1 MSQFNQIDQY
11 RKRNF
16 FYTNFKIY
24 IAPMRKGPTG
34 YFSKTEKERQKELS
48 LSMQMEG
55 VIGQRNF
62 YSA

>member
-1 MSQFNQIDQY
+1 
-11 RKRNF
+11 
-16 FYTNFKIY
+16 
-24 IAPMRKGPTG
+24 MRKGPTG